1 MPIPHLLLGL
11 LVALFWAANFIA
23 VRLGLDAGLPPALL
37 TALRFLAVALLAPF
51 VPRPF
56 RWTTVLALGAAIG
69 IGQLGLST
77 LAIAVGLSPGIAS
90 LAMQT
95 QAFFTVVLAALFL
108 GEAPKTNQ
116 VLGMLIAGAGITAL
130 GFGKDAT
137 GGTPWLGIVLILCAA
152 LSWAAS
158 NILLRRQRN
167 AASPIAIAVWV
178 ATISALPLLLLS
190 WSLEGPP
197 LDVLSAV
204 KAPALALGVVIY
216 SAVFSTLAATSI
228 WSWLLG
234 RHPANQVA
242 PLSLLVPVFG
252 LSLSALVLGERF
264 SALDMIAAALVMAGL
279 VLFLW
284 PKRARKEPIPVADS

>member
-11 LVALFWAANFIA
+11 FVALFWAANFIA

-37 TALRFLAVALLAPF
+37 TALRFLAVAFLAPF

-56 RWTTVLALGAAIG
+56 GWPTVLALGAAIG
-69 IGQLGLST
+69 GGQLGLST
-77 LAIAVGLSPGIAS
+77 LAISVGLSPGIAS

-95 QAFFTVVLAALFL
+95 QAFFTAVLAAVFL
-108 GEAPKTNQ
+108 SETPKRNQ
-116 VLGMLIAGAGITAL
+116 VLGMLIAGIGIVAL
-130 GFGKDAT
+130 GFDQNAS

-167 AASPIAIAVWV
+167 AASPVAIAVWV
-178 ATISALPLLLLS
+178 ATIAALPLMLLS
-190 WSLEGPP
+190 WSLEGAP
-197 LDVLSAV
+197 LEVLSAV
-204 KAPALALGVVIY
+204 KTPALAVGVVIY

-234 RHPANQVA
+234 RHPVNQVA

-252 LSLSALVLGERF
+252 LSLSALVIGEEF
-264 SALDMIAAALVMAGL
+264 TTLDMIAAALVMGGL
-279 VLFLW
+279 VMFLL
-284 PKRARKEPIPVADS
+284 PKKDRN

>member
-23 VRLGLDAGLPPALL
+23 VRLGLDAGLSPALL
-37 TALRFLAVALLAPF
+37 TALRFLAVAMLAPF

-56 RWTTVLALGAAIG
+56 GWPTILALGAAIG

-95 QAFFTVVLAALFL
+95 QAFFTVVLAAVFL
-108 GEAPKTNQ
+108 GEAPKINQ
-116 VLGMLIAGAGITAL
+116 VLGMLIAGAGIAAL
-130 GFGKDAT
+130 GFGQDAT
-137 GGTPWLGIVLILCAA
+137 GGAPWLGIVLILCAA

-197 LDVLSAV
+197 LDVLSSV
-204 KAPALALGVVIY
+204 KAPAWALGVVIY

-264 SALDMIAAALVMAGL
+264 SALDMIAAALVMVGL
-279 VLFLW
+279 VLFLL
-284 PKRARKEPIPVADS
+284 PKRVRNEPAPARGR